1 MEEAQEDALEM
12 AQETDATR
20 ETDAK
25 KQTVIDVIMGAWCNP
40 ASLRAPVRYDYK
52 RVI

>member
-1 MEEAQEDALEM
+1 LEEAQEDALEM

-25 KQTVIDVIMGAWCNP
+25 K
-40 ASLRAPVRYDYK
+40 
-52 RVI
+52 